1 MIKNISNYADIIA
14 VPFFALL
21 TYYLYNLKN
30 KTTIEYIL
38 LLFSILGLILDTVFS
53 YFFLTQ
59 KDI

>member
-53 YFFLTQ
+53 YFF
-59 KDI
+59 